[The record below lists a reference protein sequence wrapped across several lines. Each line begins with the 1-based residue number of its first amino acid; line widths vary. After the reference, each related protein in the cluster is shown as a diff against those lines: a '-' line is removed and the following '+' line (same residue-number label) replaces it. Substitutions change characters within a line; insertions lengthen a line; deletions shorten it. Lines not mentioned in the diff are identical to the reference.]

1 MDYLHGDVD
10 EKEAEL
16 ACSYEYAR
24 ESQELREDAKERDD
38 NLEKHPKLDCK
49 KLVLSIVQRSSMN
62 GRVHR
67 FWECCFLMC
76 RGFPTKDWNELSKP
90 DRVKILR
97 RYETRQVPRLPMP
110 DLLFTPQAVSML
122 AGFKQLADANTPPIQ
137 DVRPG
142 EKSPPL
148 KRLPAM
154 LQKAGSVYW
163 CVFEL
168 DFSESKNRALDR
180 FLEWLNQSAIKKLWQ
195 KHKDQRTKRPGAAIH
210 ALRVRRRSN
219 SVYFCLFQV
228 DLSARK
234 SDLTKQFKKWLAL
247 PENRHRL
254 RRYRKESRGT
264 TGGPFDR
271 LRDLAAWRLYREH
284 GNRIDDANEFAKA
297 HRKAF
302 KNWPEVNS
310 AWKRVNGKSP
320 YSPGDPRP
328 FHNAKSVPPVSAN
341 QADLFS
347 SDEDYRHAKMRVT
360 ERLSKSN
367 YREFRK
373 PSPWMAEVF
382 AELIELDHK
391 R

>member
-1 MDYLHGDVD
+1 
-10 EKEAEL
+10 
-16 ACSYEYAR
+16 
-24 ESQELREDAKERDD
+24 
-38 NLEKHPKLDCK
+38 
-49 KLVLSIVQRSSMN
+49 
-62 GRVHR
+62 
-67 FWECCFLMC
+67 
-76 RGFPTKDWNELSKP
+76 
-90 DRVKILR
+90 
-97 RYETRQVPRLPMP
+97 
-110 DLLFTPQAVSML
+110 
-122 AGFKQLADANTPPIQ
+122 
-137 DVRPG
+137 
-142 EKSPPL
+142 
-148 KRLPAM
+148 
-154 LQKAGSVYW
+154 
-163 CVFEL
+163 
-168 DFSESKNRALDR
+168 
-180 FLEWLNQSAIKKLWQ
+180 
-195 KHKDQRTKRPGAAIH
+195 
-210 ALRVRRRSN
+210 
-219 SVYFCLFQV
+219 
-228 DLSARK
+228 
-234 SDLTKQFKKWLAL
+234 
-247 PENRHRL
+247 
-254 RRYRKESRGT
+254 
-264 TGGPFDR
+264 
-271 LRDLAAWRLYREH
+271 LAAWRLYREH